1 MLLRT
6 SDNVRADDL
15 RIDLGGHFEIK
26 IEVGIFH
33 PDHWTWGPEFRHGL
47 TILAQE

>member
-6 SDNVRADDL
+6 PDNVRVDDL

-26 IEVGIFH
+26 IEVGFLKALLMF
-33 PDHWTWGPEFRHGL
+33 WC
-47 TILAQE
+47 